1 MTKIELA
8 VKFIETAKK
17 VFNCKNIDEIKQ
29 VIDDFKKEIKTDN
42 IKD

>member
-1 MTKIELA
+1 MTKIEVA

-29 VIDDFKKEIKTDN
+29 IINDFKKQIKIDN

>member
-1 MTKIELA
+1 MTKIQLA

-29 VIDDFKKEIKTDN
+29 IISDFKKQIKIDN